1 MLNRSPFLIFIA
13 AGAMELCW
21 LYAWAAF
28 LLYSIFK
35 CQISFSL
42 TGSVFLMAATV
53 FALSKKFRWQRI
65 YTLLLQLVI
74 LAAAYYFVIY
84 WLRYSQNDFW
94 DFKWF
99 AGLIQRPK
107 APMEIIFL
115 IVVGLLVITI
125 WQRGIKSIKI
135 PYGPENMFA
144 RFDLGIA
151 AFVVLFIIKLLL
163 WVKGNI
169 IVPQPRLEYIFL
181 AYFILSFVTIGAL
194 RYAGDGQQ
202 VFEEGFAKTGVLLSF
217 SVVTVLIVTSLT
229 LLFHAQLV
237 EGARTL
243 SVLLKESATPLAPFL
258 IMILR
263 AIFSHRNQAPE
274 IKPAN
279 QANSGLDLS
288 DLSATE
294 TSSGIIQTLMAWGL
308 FGLVLILLL
317 IALGLGLY
325 FLWRYLLFRP
335 ADQNKKKRQSGTLT
349 AWLAGLRNFLK
360 AMLKKISS
368 LIRSPQTGVELY
380 GALSSWGRHSGL
392 SRNQFETPLEYR
404 SRLARRFPE
413 LAPPIETII
422 KLFNSELYGGLS
434 LSREMLETGIKAKR
448 QLCRPIYWPKR
459 FWTWFVSAN
468 N

>member
-1 MLNRSPFLIFIA
+1 
-13 AGAMELCW
+13 
-21 LYAWAAF
+21 
-28 LLYSIFK
+28 
-35 CQISFSL
+35 
-42 TGSVFLMAATV
+42 
-53 FALSKKFRWQRI
+53 
-65 YTLLLQLVI
+65 
-74 LAAAYYFVIY
+74 
-84 WLRYSQNDFW
+84 
-94 DFKWF
+94 
-99 AGLIQRPK
+99 
-107 APMEIIFL
+107 
-115 IVVGLLVITI
+115 
-125 WQRGIKSIKI
+125 
-135 PYGPENMFA
+135 
-144 RFDLGIA
+144 
-151 AFVVLFIIKLLL
+151 
-163 WVKGNI
+163 
-169 IVPQPRLEYIFL
+169 
-181 AYFILSFVTIGAL
+181 
-194 RYAGDGQQ
+194 
-202 VFEEGFAKTGVLLSF
+202 
-217 SVVTVLIVTSLT
+217 
-229 LLFHAQLV
+229 LV